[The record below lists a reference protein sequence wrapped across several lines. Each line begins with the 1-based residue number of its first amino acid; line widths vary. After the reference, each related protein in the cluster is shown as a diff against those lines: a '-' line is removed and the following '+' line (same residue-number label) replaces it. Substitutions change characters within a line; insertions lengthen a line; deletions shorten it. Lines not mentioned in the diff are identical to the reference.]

1 MRLVPPFVF
10 VRKRGKG
17 MDWSFIQKFWPMYAR
32 AGLLTLRI
40 GALGVA
46 CSMALGLLCCVARTE
61 RVPVLRG
68 LSRAYIEVA
77 RNTPLLVQLFFLYF
91 GLPKI
96 GIKWSGEV
104 CAIVGLTFQ
113 GGAYMAESFRSGLEA
128 VERTQKEA
136 GACLGLSGAQNF
148 RYVILPQALA
158 TAVPS
163 LCANI
168 VFLIKETSVL
178 SAVALADLMYV
189 AKDLIG
195 MYYKTDEALLM
206 LVAAYLVILL
216 PLSVL
221 FTWIERRL
229 RYAGFG
235 AERAI

>member
-1 MRLVPPFVF
+1 
-10 VRKRGKG
+10 
-17 MDWSFIQKFWPMYAR
+17 
-32 AGLLTLRI
+32 
-40 GALGVA
+40 
-46 CSMALGLLCCVARTE
+46 
-61 RVPVLRG
+61 
-68 LSRAYIEVA
+68 
-77 RNTPLLVQLFFLYF
+77 
-91 GLPKI
+91 
-96 GIKWSGEV
+96 
-104 CAIVGLTFQ
+104 
-113 GGAYMAESFRSGLEA
+113 MAESFRSGLEA

-136 GACLGLSGAQNF
+136 GACLGLSAAQNF